1 MVLLRLVPLRD
12 TVAVRGNV
20 RDYTSRRLL
29 PRSVIENTAHFAQC
43 GNMKRLWFLLI
54 TAACAAALIGCKP
67 STTASDAPDA
77 DEHSLPTQA
86 QPKLPTVKLW
96 IGAQVLTAEM
106 ALTPRQ
112 EQAGLMYRTNLAENE
127 GMIFPFMRP
136 IQASFWMKNTVLPL
150 SVAYIA
156 PNGAIL
162 ELHDLQPND
171 TNAVVAASGS
181 VQFVLETTQGWFT
194 RNHIGVGTIVTSDHG
209 PLHQIFMV
217 Q

>member
-1 MVLLRLVPLRD
+1 
-12 TVAVRGNV
+12 
-20 RDYTSRRLL
+20 
-29 PRSVIENTAHFAQC
+29 
-43 GNMKRLWFLLI
+43 MKRLWFSLF
-54 TAACAAALIGCKP
+54 AAASAAVLLGCKP
-67 STTASDAPDA
+67 SATASDAPAA
-77 DEHSLPTQA
+77 DEHPLPTQA
-86 QPKLPTVKLW
+86 QSKLPTVKLW

-112 EQAGLMYRTNLAENE
+112 EQTGLMYRTNLAENE

-156 PNGAIL
+156 PNGIIL

-171 TNAVVAASGS
+171 TNAVAAASGN
-181 VQFVLETTQGWFT
+181 VQFVLETTHGWFA
-194 RNHIGVGTIVTSDHG
+194 RNHIGVGTVVTTDHG
-209 PLHQIFMV
+209 PLHQIFLV